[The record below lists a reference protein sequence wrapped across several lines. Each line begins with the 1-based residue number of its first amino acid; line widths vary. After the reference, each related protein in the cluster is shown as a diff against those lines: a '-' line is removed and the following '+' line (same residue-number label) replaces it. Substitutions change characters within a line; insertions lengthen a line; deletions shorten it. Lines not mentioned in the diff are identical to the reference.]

1 MDVVENIRAFSRQPL
16 PHQLLMAWLKDYKRP
31 NDKINE
37 LVNQKA
43 LLQLKKGF
51 YIAGSAIK
59 TPIPEKMSIANHL
72 LGPSYVSM
80 DSALSYY
87 GLIPERVYETTSV
100 TIKSAR
106 AFNTEIGVF
115 SYEFLPLP
123 YYSFGIKSIS
133 IGESQQILIAS
144 KEKALCDKII
154 KTKGILLRSEQQ
166 AFDYLIDN
174 LRMDESV
181 LKHFDIDDLENWLND
196 MPKAESISQIIKL
209 IKAL

>member
-1 MDVVENIRAFSRQPL
+1 MDLIENIRSCSRQPL
-16 PHQLLMAWLKDYKRP
+16 PHQLLISWLRDYKRP

-37 LVNQKA
+37 LVKQEI
-43 LLQLKKGF
+43 LLPIKKGF
-51 YIAGSAIK
+51 YIIGSAIK
-59 TPIPEKMSIANHL
+59 APIPEKMTIANHL
-72 LGPSYVSM
+72 LGPSYISL

-106 AFNTEIGVF
+106 AFNTEIGTF

-123 YYSFGIKSIS
+123 YYSFGVRSIS

-166 AFDYLIDN
+166 AYDYLIDN

-181 LKHFDIDDLENWLND
+181 LKNFDTDDLENWLND